1 MRISDWSSDV
11 CSSDLAFLNG
21 TGIFLCPAGREQ
33 EACHVDICPPPHARN
48 WKVYTSLAEAAGHPR
63 GARRHGFGMYAAPNY
78 GALIDHPIEMGTQI
92 GRASCRE
99 RVCQYV

>member
-11 CSSDLAFLNG
+11 CSSDLSAEAGCAGAGEGVAHCANPGSMLGLAEPGARVWLSPADNPVRKLRWSWELVEAG
-21 TGIFLCPAGREQ
+21 GCPAGR
-33 EACHVDICPPPHARN
+33 R
-48 WKVYTSLAEAAGHPR
+48 AGTTTLV
-63 GARRHGFGMYAAPNY
+63 GK
-78 GALIDHPIEMGTQI
+78 I